1 MLTWGP
7 WPAAPSCL
15 SSWWPPCLW
24 CLHLCLPRHPAVSP
38 TLQQPPLQRAS
49 CHSLLCSQPWQ
60 RKAVL
65 ELPVVYL
72 NRCREKINT
81 HDMNKAA
88 WLNSLY
94 LNVFYLLATDGA
106 SYQMP
111 AGLHDATQ
119 LAFPAGLC
127 SVGKRVAGG
136 GQFHLPWQEVK
147 IWRWMLGSLEV
158 KLIFCLWSANQ
169 LQIRDLSV
177 QFLADKVNLKWT
189 AKKRGGW
196 QSLALSS
203 TVALSADELL
213 LRFDILDLSWAAYA
227 ECVKVFSVSVWTGR
241 DCFWWLHI
249 LFSLHQIGCV
259 PSLVWML
266 PPLDFQADR
275 PQEVAVAFRLLRQI
289 RPAAF
294 IWEPPCCSLSAWVC
308 TKHTKLTASIQI
320 DFMNAN
326 LRTMARSSFLPLLLV
341 AALFV
346 VPAFV
351 PSPAPRSV
359 PNTAATSAAAGL
371 LPLLVVQPAMAE
383 EGRTWATSCIFESL
397 QRENKYTWYEQSSL
411 IEFTVFE
418 CILFA
423 CYRWCII
430 SDACR
435 TTWCHPA
442 GLSCWSLQCWQARC
456 WWWAI
461 SSSLARSENLKMNVR
476 KSWGEAHFL
485 SLISE
490 SAADSWF
497 ERSISSGQGQPE
509 MNRQKERSLA

>member
-1 MLTWGP
+1 MIRKKKGEAGIVILEEQKFDIWDLSWAAYAECVKAFSVSVWTGRDCFWWLHISFSQHQIGCVPSLVWMLPPLDFQADRPQEVAVAFRLLRQIRPAAFIGRHLVVLFQLEFVRNILNWQPQYKLISWMLTWGP

-38 TLQQPPLQRAS
+38 TPQQPPLQRAS

-81 HDMNKAA
+81 HDMN
-88 WLNSLY
+88 
-94 LNVFYLLATDGA
+94 
-106 SYQMP
+106 
-111 AGLHDATQ
+111 
-119 LAFPAGLC
+119 
-127 SVGKRVAGG
+127 
-136 GQFHLPWQEVK
+136 
-147 IWRWMLGSLEV
+147 I
-158 KLIFCLWSANQ
+158 
-169 LQIRDLSV
+169 
-177 QFLADKVNLKWT
+177 
-189 AKKRGGW
+189 
-196 QSLALSS
+196 
-203 TVALSADELL
+203 
-213 LRFDILDLSWAAYA
+213 
-227 ECVKVFSVSVWTGR
+227 
-241 DCFWWLHI
+241 
-249 LFSLHQIGCV
+249 
-259 PSLVWML
+259 
-266 PPLDFQADR
+266 
-275 PQEVAVAFRLLRQI
+275 
-289 RPAAF
+289 
-294 IWEPPCCSLSAWVC
+294 
-308 TKHTKLTASIQI
+308 
-320 DFMNAN
+320 
-326 LRTMARSSFLPLLLV
+326 
-341 AALFV
+341 
-346 VPAFV
+346 
-351 PSPAPRSV
+351 
-359 PNTAATSAAAGL
+359 
-371 LPLLVVQPAMAE
+371 
-383 EGRTWATSCIFESL
+383 
-397 QRENKYTWYEQSSL
+397 YEQSSL

-497 ERSISSGQGQPE
+497 ERSISSGRDQSDMKQ
-509 MNRQKERSLA
+509 RQERPATETHESGIVRLRS